1 MNFLEIYQKYVD
13 SIKRVGKKYFALC
26 PFHSES
32 NPSFSIDPETGLF
45 YCFGCNKKGNI
56 FQFLR
61 AMKEQG
67 VEIDEEDLATEKK
80 NSSQKIQNS
89 PKKEQQ
95 KQLDAKPLDELYT
108 EKTFYHYIDFYG
120 NLSYIKIRYEKPKQ
134 ENMKSKTFVID
145 PVGAKL
151 RFYNEF
157 RLSEVKNDKSAE
169 IWFAEGEKCCDAV
182 EEAIEDEEYNA
193 VVLGFINFKN
203 EFDALP
209 DEAREVFKGRR
220 VKIFQDNDEVGK
232 KKVEESIEVLKKYV
246 YQIDVIS
253 FKTKPE
259 HYDIADFLEEGN
271 SISDALM
278 LAETVYIDP
287 ISFIECG
294 VIPSMQPEEE
304 WILEP
309 LVPNKT
315 IILLDG
321 LGGLGKSIFTMEM
334 SFAVSTGKPF
344 LLENITPVDKYPVLY
359 LSAEETRY
367 RFNER
372 LKKIQE
378 AYGVATDRFFW
389 ISTLSETFKLN
400 TSRIFRKENNQT
412 TPTEVADFLD
422 KAIDRIGPK
431 LVVLDSF
438 INFYGLDEN
447 KTEEAASFYDY
458 IKQIIKKY
466 GCSFIFLHHQTK
478 EAMRGQVNIFRGS
491 GVFREQARTRIVM
504 CKKHGQRIVEIEKSN
519 YYSDLLE
526 VFPVSIELHD
536 GVWTVT
542 GQKVVVEEEENGNG
556 SGKKIKKKN
565 KTTKKEQNIEMEGE
579 YYDDPDI

>member
-1 MNFLEIYQKYVD
+1 LY
-13 SIKRVGKKYFALC
+13 
-26 PFHSES
+26 
-32 NPSFSIDPETGLF
+32 
-45 YCFGCNKKGNI
+45 
-56 FQFLR
+56 QFLQ
-61 AMKEQG
+61 AMKKQG
-67 VEIDEEDLATEKK
+67 VEIDEEDLTAEKK
-80 NSSQKIQNS
+80 NISSQKIQNFS
-89 PKKEQQ
+89 KKEQQ
-95 KQLDAKPLDELYT
+95 KQLDAKALDELYA

-134 ENMKSKTFVID
+134 ENIKSKTFIID

-151 RFYNEF
+151 RFYNEY
-157 RLSEVKNDKSAE
+157 RLSEIKDDKSAE
-169 IWFAEGEKCCDAV
+169 IWIAEGEKCCDAV

-193 VVLGFINFKN
+193 VVLGFVNFKN
-203 EFDALP
+203 EFDVLS

-220 VKIFQDNDEVGK
+220 IKIFQDNDEVGK

-309 LVPNKT
+309 LVPTKT

-400 TSRIFRKENNQT
+400 TSRIFRKENNQK

-458 IKQIIKKY
+458 IKQIIKRY

-478 EAMRGQVNIFRGS
+478 EAMRGQANIFRGAM
-491 GVFREQARTRIVM
+491 VFREQARTRIVM

-519 YYSDLLE
+519 YYSDLLG
-526 VFPVSIELHD
+526 VFPVSIELHE
-536 GVWTVT
+536 GVWAVT
-542 GQKVVVEEEENGNG
+542 GQKVAIEEEENGNG
-556 SGKKIKKKN
+556 SGKKNKKKKEKEIIEKN
-565 KTTKKEQNIEMEGE
+565 TTDEEGGLKW
-579 YYDDPDI
+579 

>member
-1 MNFLEIYQKYVD
+1 MDYLSIYSKYLQLQK
-13 SIKRVGKKYFALC
+13 KGKKYFALC

-32 NPSFSIDPETGLF
+32 NPSFSINPETGLF
-45 YCFGCNKKGNI
+45 YCFGCGTKGNLH
-56 FQFLR
+56 QFLQ
-61 AMKEQG
+61 AMKKQG

-80 NSSQKIQNS
+80 NSSQKFQNF

-95 KQLDAKPLDELYT
+95 KQLDAKTLNELYA

-120 NLSYIKIRYEKPKQ
+120 NLAYIKIRYEKPKQ
-134 ENMKSKTFVID
+134 ENIKSKTFIIE

-151 RFYNEF
+151 RLYNEY
-157 RLSEVKNDKSAE
+157 RLSEIKDDKSTE

-182 EEAIEDEEYNA
+182 EEVIEDEEYNA

-209 DEAREVFKGRR
+209 DEAKELFKNRKI
-220 VKIFQDNDEVGK
+220 KIFQDNDEVGK
-232 KKVEESIEVLKKYV
+232 KKVEEAVEILKKYA
-246 YQIDVIS
+246 YQIDIIP

-309 LVPNKT
+309 LVPTKT

-334 SFAVSTGKPF
+334 SFAISTGKPF
-344 LLENITPVDKYPVLY
+344 LLENITPVDKHPVLY

-389 ISTLSETFKLN
+389 LSTLSETFKLN

-422 KAIDRIGPK
+422 KAINRIGPK

-438 INFYGLDEN
+438 VNFYGLDEN

-519 YYSDLLE
+519 YYSELLE

-542 GQKVVVEEEENGNG
+542 GQKVVIEEEYDGNG
-556 SGKKIKKKN
+556 KKKN
-565 KTTKKEQNIEMEGE
+565 RNTNRNNGKCINTVGDEKWLQMPA
-579 YYDDPDI
+579 DDF

>member
-1 MNFLEIYQKYVD
+1 MN
-13 SIKRVGKKYFALC
+13 IKRVGKNYFALC
-26 PFHSES
+26 PFHAES

-45 YCFGCNKKGNI
+45 YCFGCGAKGNLY
-56 FQFLR
+56 QFLR

-67 VEIDEEDLATEKK
+67 VEIDEEDLAYEKK
-80 NSSQKIQNS
+80 NSSQKIQIL

-95 KQLDAKPLDELYT
+95 KQLDAKTLDELYT

-151 RFYNEF
+151 RFYNEY
-157 RLSEVKNDKSAE
+157 RLSEIKDDKSAE
-169 IWFAEGEKCCDAV
+169 IWIAEGEKCCDAV

-193 VVLGFINFKN
+193 VVIGFVNFKN
-203 EFDALP
+203 EFDNLP
-209 DEAREVFKGRR
+209 AKAKEVFKNRR
-220 VKIFQDNDEVGK
+220 IKIFQDNDEIGK
-232 KKVEESIEVLKKYV
+232 KKVEEAIEVLKKYV
-246 YQIDVIS
+246 IQIDVIP

-321 LGGLGKSIFTMEM
+321 LGGLGKSIFTMELCY
-334 SFAVSTGKPF
+334 AISTGKPF
-344 LLENITPVDKYPVLY
+344 LLPDIKPVDKYPILY

-378 AYGVATDRFFW
+378 GYGVATDRFFW
-389 ISTLSETFKLN
+389 ISTLSENFKLN
-400 TSRIFRKENNQT
+400 TSRIFRKENNQI

-478 EAMRGQVNIFRGS
+478 EAMRGQISIFRGS
-491 GVFREQARTRIVM
+491 GVFREQSRTRIVM
-504 CKKHGQRIVEIEKSN
+504 AKKHRQKIIEIEKSN
-519 YYSDLLE
+519 YYSELLKL
-526 VFPVSIELHD
+526 FPMSIEFRD
-536 GVWTVT
+536 GVWTVIE
-542 GQKVVVEEEENGNG
+542 QKVVIDKEVNTKKSNRNGNG
-556 SGKKIKKKN
+556 RK
-565 KTTKKEQNIEMEGE
+565 GE
-579 YYDDPDI
+579 IYIP

>member
-1 MNFLEIYQKYVD
+1 MDYLSIYSKYLQSELQK
-13 SIKRVGKKYFALC
+13 KGKKYFALC

-32 NPSFSIDPETGLF
+32 NPSFTIDPETGLF
-45 YCFGCNKKGNI
+45 YCFGCGAKGNLH
-56 FQFLR
+56 QFLQ
-61 AMKEQG
+61 AIKKQG

-80 NSSQKIQNS
+80 KVGFQKIQKS
-89 PKKEQQ
+89 SKKEQQ
-95 KQLDAKPLDELYT
+95 KQLDAKTLNELYA

-120 NLSYIKIRYEKPKQ
+120 NLAYIKIRYEKPKQ
-134 ENMKSKTFVID
+134 ENIKSKTFIIE

-151 RFYNEF
+151 RFYNEYK
-157 RLSEVKNDKSAE
+157 LSEIKDDKSAE

-193 VVLGFINFKN
+193 VVIGFINFKN
-203 EFDALP
+203 EFDILP
-209 DEAREVFKGRR
+209 AEAKELFKNRR
-220 VKIFQDNDEVGK
+220 IKIFQDNDEVGK
-232 KKVEESIEVLKKYV
+232 KKVEEAVEVLKKYV
-246 YQIDVIS
+246 IQIDIIP

-309 LVPNKT
+309 LVPTKT

-321 LGGLGKSIFTMEM
+321 LGGLGKSIFTMELCY
-334 SFAVSTGKPF
+334 AISTGKPF
-344 LLENITPVDKYPVLY
+344 LIPDIKPVDKYPILY

-378 AYGVATDRFFW
+378 AYGAATDRFFW
-389 ISTLSETFKLN
+389 LSTLSETFKLN

-519 YYSDLLE
+519 YYSELLE
-526 VFPVSIELHD
+526 VFPISIELSN

-542 GQKVVVEEEENGNG
+542 GQKVFIEEEDDGNG
-556 SGKKIKKKN
+556 SGKKNKKKKEKEIIKKN
-565 KTTKKEQNIEMEGE
+565 TTDEEEGLKW
-579 YYDDPDI
+579 